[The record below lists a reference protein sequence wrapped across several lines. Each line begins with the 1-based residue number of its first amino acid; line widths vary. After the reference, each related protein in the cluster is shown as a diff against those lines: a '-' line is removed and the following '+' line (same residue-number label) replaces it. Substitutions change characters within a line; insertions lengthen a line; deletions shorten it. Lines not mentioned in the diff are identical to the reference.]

1 MNQIARLAVAT
12 TTLMCLAL
20 VVLIRG
26 AVAQQ
31 SDTDTVKATLNN
43 FFAALS
49 SRDINKMEPLWVRDA
64 NVVLVNPPDKA
75 PSIGWDAV
83 KKNWEARFDSFSEW
97 NVTPKEAPNVQINQ
111 GTATTTT
118 LVSVQGKNK
127 AGAAQSFSV
136 LVTHVFVKRGDRW
149 LLLTTH
155 ASRVPD

>member
-1 MNQIARLAVAT
+1 MNRFGRFAVAA
-12 TTLMCLAL
+12 TTLMYFALMAL
-20 VVLIRG
+20 VHG
-26 AVAQQ
+26 AAAQQ
-31 SDTDTVKATLNN
+31 PDTDAVKATLND

-49 SRDINKMEPLWVRDA
+49 SRDINKMEPMWVRDA
-64 NVVLVNPPDKA
+64 NVVLINPPDKA

-97 NVTPKEAPNVQINQ
+97 KVTPKEASNVQVNQ

-127 AGAAQSFSV
+127 AGVPQSFSA
-136 LVTHVFVKRGDRW
+136 LVTHVFVKRGDLW
-149 LLLTTH
+149 LLVANH